1 MKNNNTS
8 SKDSS
13 GITAYVRG
21 LIFPYIDE
29 RHFISV
35 AILLLGLVITNQ
47 NAQKILD
54 LIMQDFRLFFVLL
67 AGFVVFCMIVFSKEN
82 LPVSFKVFACVLYYV
97 LFAVIAK
104 VALDK
109 QNAQIHSDS
118 LWSQINLL
126 IVTTILMVSIIRGI
140 LALLTARTGS
150 YDKISPSFKDTQY
163 TFFGH
168 FTTIIVSFSSGV
180 LLGYFIKDTANS
192 FLLGF
197 LLASVIIT
205 VLESIVSK
213 PMKYE
218 DKKNIW
224 IQ

>member
-1 MKNNNTS
+1 MEIDKKPPIKQSVLS
-8 SKDSS
+8 SY
-13 GITAYVRG
+13 IRG
-21 LIFPYIDE
+21 FIFSYIDE

-35 AILLLGLVITNQ
+35 ATLLLGLVITN
-47 NAQKILD
+47 
-54 LIMQDFRLFFVLL
+54 
-67 AGFVVFCMIVFSKEN
+67 
-82 LPVSFKVFACVLYYV
+82 
-97 LFAVIAK
+97 
-104 VALDK
+104 

-126 IVTTILMVSIIRGI
+126 IVTTILMVSIIRGM

-168 FTTIIVSFSSGV
+168 VTTIIVSFSSGV

-197 LLASVIIT
+197 LIASIMIT

-218 DKKNIW
+218 DEKNIW